1 MRRCWTWSR
10 ISTGLSLTLL
20 IGGLAVPVLAE
31 TYSWRTE
38 DGVYAYTDDPQH
50 IPARYVEQARLVPL
64 RSLQSYERFTP
75 QDPVAANHYANRL
88 SDRLQ
93 YLRGVNSTPPSAS
106 AVQTAAGAPPQGTIS
121 FSTGGAN
128 DPRIELPVG
137 DAAGTADLPIV
148 VDPILAKRKG
158 DFRTRRVT
166 LVKQGDEIIAV
177 LKGSPHV
184 FNPALDIEDEDDLEQ
199 GEYQP

>member
-1 MRRCWTWSR
+1 MLHCWTRSR
-10 ISTGLSLTLL
+10 FETGLLLTLL
-20 IGGLAVPVLAE
+20 IGGLATPALAE
-31 TYSWRTE
+31 TYGWRTE

-50 IPARYVEQARLVPL
+50 IPARYADQARLVPL
-64 RSLQSYERFTP
+64 RSLRSYERYTP
-75 QDPVAANHYANRL
+75 QDPVASNHYANRL
-88 SDRLQ
+88 ADRLA
-93 YLRGVNSTPPSAS
+93 YLRGLNAAPPP
-106 AVQTAAGAPPQGTIS
+106 AVAARAGAPAAAPQGSIS

-128 DPRIELPVG
+128 DPRIEVPVG
-137 DAAGTADLPIV
+137 QSGDLPIV

-166 LVKQGDEIIAV
+166 LVKQGDRVIAV

>member
-10 ISTGLSLTLL
+10 IPTGLSLTLL
-20 IGGLAVPVLAE
+20 IGGLAVPALAE

-75 QDPVAANHYANRL
+75 QDPVATNHYANRL

-93 YLRGVNSTPPSAS
+93 YLRGINSAAQPAA
-106 AVQTAAGAPPQGTIS
+106 AVPTAAGAPAQSTIS

-137 DAAGTADLPIV
+137 QTGDTPIV

-166 LVKQGDEIIAV
+166 LVKQGDQIIAV

-184 FNPALDIEDEDDLEQ
+184 FNPALDIEDEDDLER